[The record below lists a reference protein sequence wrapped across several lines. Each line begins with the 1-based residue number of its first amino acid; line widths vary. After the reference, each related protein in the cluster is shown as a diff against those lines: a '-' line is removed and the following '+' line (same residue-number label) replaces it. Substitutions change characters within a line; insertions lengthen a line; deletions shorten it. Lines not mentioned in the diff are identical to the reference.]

1 MARYGDTRIQNSKKN
16 NKNVYTTTIYDKV
29 PERDSDMYFISQHGD
44 RCDSL
49 ANRFYGSPTLWWFI
63 ARVNHIKGMNIPAGT
78 KLRIPVTTSNAKG
91 S

>member
-1 MARYGDTRIQNSKKN
+1 
-16 NKNVYTTTIYDKV
+16 
-29 PERDSDMYFISQHGD
+29 MYFISQHGD